1 VSKKLRNIGVVA
13 GLTVVSRVLGL
24 IRDQLIAGVFGTTA
38 LASAFVT
45 AFRLPNLFRRLL
57 GEGSLTAALVPA
69 LQETLEREGRAAGF
83 RLMSQVASWLLLVT
97 GALVVVSMLLA
108 SQARLLPGYE
118 ERWYISADLA
128 VLLFPY
134 LVFVCLA
141 AVFSAMLNVMQRFT
155 EPALSP
161 VWLNLSMIAAL
172 GGAGMFLAD
181 TGAER
186 VRWLCV
192 GVLVGGFLQMTVPAV
207 VLMRLGWRPRFD
219 LRRSDGVREV
229 ARLMAPGLW
238 GTAIYQV
245 NLFVAQMLAMSLND
259 AAAAALF
266 LANRIMELPIGVFA
280 LAVATVVYPLIA
292 QHAARGDRAAMGA
305 DYHRGIRMILAINVP
320 AGAGLALL
328 SEPIIRVLFQR
339 GAFDASDTHMIAPL
353 LVAFALGMP
362 FFSIVSLSTRAFY
375 AVKDT
380 STPVKIATVSF
391 LVNVVASLV
400 LMRIWGTFGLALAS
414 SIAVIAQT
422 LLLQRLLSRRLPELA
437 FAPVLAD
444 LLKILAGT
452 AVMTAVVIG
461 GWIGLRDRGPA
472 GDLLALLGLIPLGVG
487 AYAWTVWLLR
497 INGREELLDV
507 ILRRKRGLPRA
518 S

>member
-1 VSKKLRNIGVVA
+1 MSKKLRNIGVVA
-13 GLTVVSRVLGL
+13 GFTVVSRVLGL
-24 IRDQLIAGVFGTTA
+24 LRDQLIAGVFGTSA

-45 AFRLPNLFRRLL
+45 AFRVPNLFRRLL

-69 LQETLEREGRAAGF
+69 LQETLERDGRDAGF

-97 GALVVVSMLLA
+97 GILVGVSMLLA
-108 SQARLLPGYE
+108 SQARLLPGHE
-118 ERWYISADLA
+118 ARWYVSADLA

-141 AVFSAMLNVMQRFT
+141 AVFSAMLNVLHRFI

-172 GGAGMFLAD
+172 GGAGMYLAD
-181 TGAER
+181 TGEER

-192 GVLVGGFLQMTVPAV
+192 GVLIGGFLQMTVPAV
-207 VLMRLGWRPRFD
+207 VLARLGWRPRLDF
-219 LRRSDGVREV
+219 RWSEGVREV

-259 AAAAALF
+259 SAAAALF

-280 LAVATVVYPLIA
+280 IAVATVVYPLIA
-292 QHAARGDRAAMGA
+292 QHAARGDKVAMGD
-305 DYHRGIRMILAINVP
+305 DYHRGVRLILAINVP

-328 SEPIIRVLFQR
+328 SEPIIRILFQR
-339 GAFDASDTHMIAPL
+339 GAFDASDTQMMAPL
-353 LVAFALGMP
+353 LVAFAVGMP

-391 LVNVVASLV
+391 IVNVIASIA
-400 LMRIWGTFGLALAS
+400 LMRVWGTFGLALAS
-414 SIAVIAQT
+414 SIAVIVQT
-422 LLLQRLLSRRLPELA
+422 LLLQRRLSARLPELA
-437 FAPVLAD
+437 FRPVMVD
-444 LLKILAGT
+444 LVKILGGT
-452 AVMTAVVIG
+452 AVMSAVVG
-461 GWIGLRDRGPA
+461 AGWAWLHDRGTA
-472 GDLLALLGLIPLGVG
+472 ADLLALVGLIPLGVM
-487 AYAWTVWLLR
+487 AYAATVWMLR
-497 INGREELLDV
+497 INGRDELLDV
-507 ILRRKRGLPRA
+507 ILRRKRRG
-518 S
+518 

>member
-1 VSKKLRNIGVVA
+1 
-13 GLTVVSRVLGL
+13 
-24 IRDQLIAGVFGTTA
+24 FGTTA

-192 GVLVGGFLQMTVPAV
+192 GV
-207 VLMRLGWRPRFD
+207 
-219 LRRSDGVREV
+219 
-229 ARLMAPGLW
+229 
-238 GTAIYQV
+238 
-245 NLFVAQMLAMSLND
+245 
-259 AAAAALF
+259 
-266 LANRIMELPIGVFA
+266 
-280 LAVATVVYPLIA
+280 
-292 QHAARGDRAAMGA
+292 
-305 DYHRGIRMILAINVP
+305 
-320 AGAGLALL
+320 
-328 SEPIIRVLFQR
+328 
-339 GAFDASDTHMIAPL
+339 
-353 LVAFALGMP
+353 
-362 FFSIVSLSTRAFY
+362 
-375 AVKDT
+375 
-380 STPVKIATVSF
+380 
-391 LVNVVASLV
+391 
-400 LMRIWGTFGLALAS
+400 
-414 SIAVIAQT
+414 
-422 LLLQRLLSRRLPELA
+422 
-437 FAPVLAD
+437 
-444 LLKILAGT
+444 
-452 AVMTAVVIG
+452 
-461 GWIGLRDRGPA
+461 
-472 GDLLALLGLIPLGVG
+472 
-487 AYAWTVWLLR
+487 
-497 INGREELLDV
+497 
-507 ILRRKRGLPRA
+507 
-518 S
+518 